1 MDTATLAAGAEH
13 GEAAPGPRPRSRLLA
28 VVPGTAAAAVT
39 VGTLLAYGTPPATIG
54 LFAAYV
60 AFGLTLPGTLLWRA
74 LARLPSPPAV
84 DLAAGT
90 ALGYALEI
98 LLYLVVRAVGHPGLI
113 LLGPPA
119 VIAVFLVHPRLR
131 RHWRTATEP
140 RIPVRAAAAMAAV
153 FCFLVVSSGL
163 TFFGGHGLRW
173 PENGN
178 PYVDMPFHLG
188 LVGELR
194 NHLPPTTPHVLG
206 EPLSYHWFV
215 HADMAA
221 TSWATGIEAQTLLY
235 RLAVLPMI
243 AISVVLIPAVA
254 FMITGTWRAG
264 VLGLLITCFAGPLDP
279 YTWTG
284 TVFPGGPPTV
294 SLAWL
299 SPTQTFG
306 AALFAAFT
314 LPVVALLGRR
324 APGKSIFVPVVV
336 LLAALAGA
344 KATYLPLLAAGLCLL
359 AAVEWTRS
367 RRLDRTLVALGLLT
381 LVTLAFAHLVL
392 FGGASQG
399 LRVSPFSTAVR
410 FVMRSVPGSGAG
422 DLGFAP
428 VVLSLVFLLGWAA
441 LWAGAFGR
449 RAAPGSGPDRALTL
463 FLGIGLGGVAAVIV
477 LGHPGMSQM
486 YFLTAARPYLS
497 IAAAAGILAALAAV
511 PRRSRVRVVCVCG
524 AVGVAVALLV
534 AAVRPESP
542 PGLAALGGP
551 ALITVFVLPVIVPCA
566 VVGAALCLLWRLRW
580 RRAGV
585 LLLLA
590 GLSAPSAV
598 QSVVA
603 GLTYRVPVQTM
614 EIPAEGV
621 AVARWLRDH
630 SDADDVV
637 ATNAHCRFTVSGSCD
652 NRHFWISGY
661 TERRVLIEGWGY
673 TARTLAS
680 VTDVDRESMAAVPFW
695 DAELLAANDVVFT
708 APTARAVDLLA
719 RRYGV
724 RWLMVDSRR
733 PPVAPDLGEFA
744 RLRYA
749 EGPFAVYSI
758 AS

>member
-13 GEAAPGPRPRSRLLA
+13 DEEVPESRPRSRLLA
-28 VVPGTAAAAVT
+28 VLPGTAAAAVT
-39 VGTLLAYGTPPATIG
+39 VCTLTAYGTPPSAIG
-54 LFAAYV
+54 LFALYV

-90 ALGYALEI
+90 ALGYALEV
-98 LLYLVVRAVGHPGLI
+98 LLYLAARAVGHPGLI

-119 VIAVFLVHPRLR
+119 VIAVFLAHPRLR
-131 RHWRTATEP
+131 RHWRTATER

-194 NHLPPTTPHVLG
+194 HHLPPTTPHVLG

-215 HADMAA
+215 YADMAA

-243 AISVVLIPAVA
+243 AISVVLVPAVA

-279 YTWTG
+279 YPWT
-284 TVFPGGPPTV
+284 VADFPGGPSNI

-324 APGKSIFVPVVV
+324 APGRSIFVPVAV
-336 LLAALAGA
+336 LLVALAGA

-381 LVTLAFAHLVL
+381 LVTLAFAQLVL

-410 FVMRSVPGSGAG
+410 FVMWSVPGSGSG
-422 DLGFAP
+422 DLQIAP
-428 VVLSLVFLLGWAA
+428 ALLSLVFLLAWAA

-463 FLGIGLGGVAAVIV
+463 FLGIGLGGVGAVTV
-477 LGHPGMSQM
+477 FGHPGMSQM

-497 IAAAAGILAALAAV
+497 IAAAAGVLAALAAV
-511 PRRSRVRVVCVCG
+511 PRRSRVRLVCACG
-524 AVGVAVALLV
+524 AAGGAVALLV

-542 PGLAALGGP
+542 PGLAELGGLGSV
-551 ALITVFVLPVIVPCA
+551 AVLVLPVIVPCA
-566 VVGAALCLLWRLRW
+566 VAGAAICLLWRLRW
-580 RRAGV
+580 RWAGV

-590 GLSAPSAV
+590 GFSAPTVV

-603 GLTYRVPVQTM
+603 GLTYRVPVQTT

-630 SDADDVV
+630 SGPDDVV
-637 ATNAHCRFTVSGSCD
+637 ATNAHCRFAVSDSCD

-661 TERRVLIEGWGY
+661 TERRVLVEGWGY

-680 VTDVDRESMAAVPFW
+680 LTDVDREPMGAVPFW
-695 DAELLAANDVVFT
+695 DAELLAANDAVFT

-724 RWLMVDSRR
+724 RWLMVDRRR
-733 PPVAPDLGEFA
+733 PLTAPDLGQFA

-749 EGPFAVYSI
+749 RGSFAVYSTL
-758 AS
+758 S